1 VTSRE
6 PDDLKAFCANL
17 VEAFGRKVFGRQV
30 FGRQAQPA

>member
-6 PDDLKAFCANL
+6 PDDLPAFCADL
-17 VEAFGRKVFGRQV
+17 VEVFGYQVFGRQV